1 MTDWLHIAFKTTV
14 RSIQNIQK
22 QVRKMNAM
30 AEVSPV
36 KNQEK
41 KYLRIGEML
50 LAAQKISRN
59 DLDRALEVQRS
70 MGGRLGRLLV
80 NLGIVSEIDVAVALS
95 QQAGLP
101 LVRTDHFPENKPE
114 TSRLNTSFL
123 LANDLLPL
131 GDSDNPEL
139 VPAFA
144 CPDPKS
150 PSLKNALMLVFG
162 KEPDIY
168 FGLESEISTQLNAW
182 YLQDAAEDDLEVDGQ
197 PAAEEFIEHLR
208 DMASEAPIIQR
219 VNQILSQAV
228 VAQASDIHIET
239 YEDQSVVRIRVDG
252 ELFPIDEIDN
262 KDAPAVVSRI
272 KILSQLDIAE
282 RRMPQD
288 GRTKLRVHGKEM
300 DARVSTI
307 PTMFGESVVMRLLE
321 KNFDLLSLESLHF
334 TPPTLQSLRQLLSVP
349 HGILLVTGP
358 TGSGKSTTLY
368 ASLQELE
375 GENLKILT
383 VEDPVEYRL
392 QWLNQVQVQPQIG
405 LTFAKVLRSFLRQD
419 PDVIMIGEMRD
430 GETAEIAVQ
439 AALTGHMVLS
449 TLHTNSALGA
459 IVRLINMGVEP
470 YLITASVIGVLAQ
483 RLVRKLC
490 DDCKTLLLPDQAQ
503 AAAASL
509 GASVGEGQTLYRSV
523 GCPNCRGTGY
533 RGRLA
538 IHELLLLTEDMK
550 RKVLEQ
556 GSSINGSEGTYAGGN
571 LLQDGAT
578 KVGLGLTTA
587 EEVLRVARQN
597 D

>member
-1 MTDWLHIAFKTTV
+1 
-14 RSIQNIQK
+14 
-22 QVRKMNAM
+22 MNSS
-30 AEVSPV
+30 AEVIE
-36 KNQEK
+36 EK
-41 KYLRIGEML
+41 SIDAATPRLGEML
-50 LAAQKISRN
+50 LADQKLSRN
-59 DLDRALEVQRS
+59 DLERALEVQRT
-70 MGGRLGRLLV
+70 MGGRLGRLLIS
-80 NLGIVSEIDVAVALS
+80 LGLVSEGDVYAALS
-95 QQAGLP
+95 CQSGVP
-101 LVRTDHFPENKPE
+101 LVRRDAFPKDKPE
-114 TSRLNTSFL
+114 TTLLNASFL
-123 LANDLLPL
+123 LANNLLPMGGANDETSAPIFL
-131 GDSDNPEL
+131 S
-139 VPAFA
+139 V
-144 CPDPKS
+144 DPGS
-150 PSLKNALMLVFG
+150 AQLHNALRLVFG
-162 KEPDIY
+162 NVPQIY
-168 FGLESEISTQLNAW
+168 FGLETEISGQLNEW
-182 YLQDAAEDDLEVDGQ
+182 YVQDASQDEDSGGDQFE
-197 PAAEEFIEHLR
+197 ASEFIEHLR

-219 VNQILSQAV
+219 VSQIMSQAV
-228 VAQASDIHIET
+228 AAQASDIHIET
-239 YEDQSVVRIRVDG
+239 YEEKSVVRIRVDG

-262 KDAPAVVSRI
+262 KDAPAIVSRI

-334 TPPTLQSLRQLLSVP
+334 TAPTLKTMRQLLSVP
-349 HGILLVTGP
+349 HGIFLVTGP

-368 ASLQELE
+368 ASMQELE

-439 AALTGHMVLS
+439 AALTGHLVMS

-470 YLITASVIGVLAQ
+470 YLITASVVGVLAQ

-490 DDCKTLLLPDQAQ
+490 EECKEPLLPDQAL
-503 AAAASL
+503 AAATSL
-509 GASVGEGQTLYRSV
+509 GAVLQGDAVMYRSV
-523 GCPNCRGTGY
+523 GCTACRGTGY
-533 RGRLA
+533 RGRVA
-538 IHELLLLTEDMK
+538 IHELLVMTENVK
-550 RKVLEQ
+550 KVVLEK
-556 GSSINGSEGTYAGGN
+556 GSSVSSEDGAYAGGN

-578 KVGLGLTTA
+578 KVFRGLTTA

>member
-1 MTDWLHIAFKTTV
+1 MNSNDTIAL
-14 RSIQNIQK
+14 
-22 QVRKMNAM
+22 
-30 AEVSPV
+30 VSPQ
-36 KNQEK
+36 K
-41 KYLRIGEML
+41 LGEIL
-50 LAAQKISRN
+50 LAEQKLTRN
-59 DLDRALEVQRS
+59 DLERALEVQRS

-80 NLGIVSEIDVAVALS
+80 SLGLVSELDVYAALS
-95 QQAGLP
+95 RQVGLP
-101 LVRTDHFPENKPE
+101 LVRLESFPEERPD

-123 LANDLLPL
+123 LANNLLPL
-131 GDSDNPEL
+131 GSTEDADS
-139 VPAFA
+139 VPDFVSA
-144 CPDPKS
+144 DPLSKS
-150 PSLKNALMLVFG
+150 LQDALRLVFG
-162 KEPDIY
+162 QVPRLG
-168 FGLESEISTQLNAW
+168 FGLESEISGRLSEW
-182 YLQDAAEDDLEVDGQ
+182 FLQDESQGEGADGESFE
-197 PAAEEFIEHLR
+197 ASEFIEHLR

-219 VNQILSQAV
+219 VSQILSQAV
-228 VAQASDIHIET
+228 AAQASDIHIET
-239 YEDQSVVRIRVDG
+239 YEEKSVVRVRVDG
-252 ELFPIDEIDN
+252 EIFPVDEIDN

-288 GRTKLRVHGKEM
+288 GRTKIRVHGKEM
-300 DARVSTI
+300 DVRVSTV
-307 PTMFGESVVMRLLE
+307 PTAFGESVVMRLLE
-321 KNFDLLSLESLHF
+321 KNLDLLSLESLHF
-334 TPPTLQSLRQLLSVP
+334 TPPTLKTMRQMLGVP
-349 HGILLVTGP
+349 HGIFLVTGP

-368 ASLQELE
+368 ASMQELE

-392 QWLNQVQVQPQIG
+392 HWLNQVQVQPQIG

-439 AALTGHMVLS
+439 AALTGHLVLS

-470 YLITASVIGVLAQ
+470 YLITASVVGVLAQ

-490 DDCKTLLLPDQAQ
+490 QECKAPLPPEQAQ

-509 GASVGEGQTLYRSV
+509 GVPMPQGPAMYRSV
-523 GCPNCRGTGY
+523 GCPACRGTGY
-533 RGRLA
+533 RGRVA
-538 IHELLLLTEDMK
+538 IHELLVLTEDVK
-550 RKVLEQ
+550 KVVLER
-556 GSSINGSEGTYAGGN
+556 GSSLGSDDGAYAGGN

-578 KVGLGLTTA
+578 KVFKGLTTA

>member
-1 MTDWLHIAFKTTV
+1 MKL
-14 RSIQNIQK
+14 S
-22 QVRKMNAM
+22 
-30 AEVSPV
+30 AEVGEVQSVDIATPR
-36 KNQEK
+36 
-41 KYLRIGEML
+41 LGEML
-50 LAAQKISRN
+50 LAEQKLSRN
-59 DLDRALEVQRS
+59 DLERALEVQRS
-70 MGGRLGRLLV
+70 MGGRLGRLLIS
-80 NLGIVSEIDVAVALS
+80 LGLVSEVDVYAALAR
-95 QQAGLP
+95 QAGLP
-101 LVRTDHFPENKPE
+101 LVRQDAFPKEKPV
-114 TSRLNTSFL
+114 TSQMNTSFL
-123 LANDLLPL
+123 LANNLLPMR
-131 GDSDNPEL
+131 GAEDTESVPEF
-139 VPAFA
+139 VSV
-144 CPDPKS
+144 DPQS
-150 PSLKNALMLVFG
+150 TALRDALRLVFG
-162 KEPDIY
+162 EVPRIS
-168 FGLESEISTQLNAW
+168 FGLESEIAAQLNAW
-182 YLQDAAEDDLEVDGQ
+182 YVQDPEAEDDTVADQFE
-197 PAAEEFIEHLR
+197 ASEFIEHLR

-219 VNQILSQAV
+219 VSQILSQAV
-228 VAQASDIHIET
+228 AAQASDIHIET
-239 YEDQSVVRIRVDG
+239 YEEKSVVRIRVDG
-252 ELFPIDEIDN
+252 ELYPIDEIDN

-300 DARVSTI
+300 DSRVSTI

-334 TPPTLQSLRQLLSVP
+334 TPPTLKAMRQLLSVP
-349 HGILLVTGP
+349 HGIFLVTGP

-368 ASLQELE
+368 ASMQELE

-439 AALTGHMVLS
+439 AALTGHLVMS

-490 DDCKTLLLPDQAQ
+490 EECKQALPADRAQ
-503 AAAASL
+503 TAASSL
-509 GASVGEGQTLYRSV
+509 GATLPPGQVIYRHV
-523 GCPNCRGTGY
+523 GCSVCRGTGY

-538 IHELLLLTEDMK
+538 VHELLLMTEGVK
-550 RKVLEQ
+550 KGVLER
-556 GSSINGSEGTYAGGN
+556 GSSLGGSDGSYAGGN

-578 KVGLGLTTA
+578 KVFQGLTTA

>member
-1 MTDWLHIAFKTTV
+1 MKL
-14 RSIQNIQK
+14 S
-22 QVRKMNAM
+22 
-30 AEVSPV
+30 AEVGEVQSVDIATPR
-36 KNQEK
+36 
-41 KYLRIGEML
+41 LGEML
-50 LAAQKISRN
+50 LSEQKLSRN
-59 DLDRALEVQRS
+59 DLERALEVQRS
-70 MGGRLGRLLV
+70 MGGRLGRLLIS
-80 NLGIVSEIDVAVALS
+80 LGLVSEVDVYAALAR
-95 QQAGLP
+95 QAGLP
-101 LVRTDHFPENKPE
+101 LVRQDAFPKEKPV
-114 TSRLNTSFL
+114 TSQMNTSFL
-123 LANDLLPL
+123 LVNNLLPMR
-131 GDSDNPEL
+131 GAEDTESVPEF
-139 VPAFA
+139 VSV
-144 CPDPKS
+144 DPQS
-150 PSLKNALMLVFG
+150 TALRDALRLVFG
-162 KEPDIY
+162 EVPRIS
-168 FGLESEISTQLNAW
+168 FGLESEIAAQLNAW
-182 YLQDAAEDDLEVDGQ
+182 YVQDPEAEDDTVADQFE
-197 PAAEEFIEHLR
+197 ASEFIEHLR

-219 VNQILSQAV
+219 VSQILSQAV
-228 VAQASDIHIET
+228 AAQASDIHIET
-239 YEDQSVVRIRVDG
+239 YEEKSVVRIRVDG
-252 ELFPIDEIDN
+252 ELYPIDEIDN

-300 DARVSTI
+300 DSRVSTI

-334 TPPTLQSLRQLLSVP
+334 TPPTLKAMRQLLSVP
-349 HGILLVTGP
+349 HGIFLVTGP

-368 ASLQELE
+368 ASMQELE

-439 AALTGHMVLS
+439 AALTGHLVMS

-490 DDCKTLLLPDQAQ
+490 EECKQALPADRAQ
-503 AAAASL
+503 AAASSL
-509 GASVGEGQTLYRSV
+509 GATLPPGQVIYRHV
-523 GCPNCRGTGY
+523 GCSVCRSTGY

-538 IHELLLLTEDMK
+538 VHELLLMTEGVK
-550 RKVLEQ
+550 KGILER
-556 GSSINGSEGTYAGGN
+556 GSSLGGSDGSYAGGN

-578 KVGLGLTTA
+578 KVFQGLTTA

>member
-1 MTDWLHIAFKTTV
+1 MKL
-14 RSIQNIQK
+14 S
-22 QVRKMNAM
+22 
-30 AEVSPV
+30 AEVGEVQSVDIATPR
-36 KNQEK
+36 
-41 KYLRIGEML
+41 LGEML
-50 LAAQKISRN
+50 LAEQKLSRN
-59 DLDRALEVQRS
+59 DLERALEVQRS
-70 MGGRLGRLLV
+70 MGGRLGRLLIS
-80 NLGIVSEIDVAVALS
+80 LGLVSEVDVYAALAR
-95 QQAGLP
+95 QAGLP
-101 LVRTDHFPENKPE
+101 LVRQDAFPKEKPV
-114 TSRLNTSFL
+114 TSQMNTSFL
-123 LANDLLPL
+123 LANNLLPMR
-131 GDSDNPEL
+131 GAEDTESVPEF
-139 VPAFA
+139 VSV
-144 CPDPKS
+144 DPQS
-150 PSLKNALMLVFG
+150 TALRDALRLVFG
-162 KEPDIY
+162 EVPRIS
-168 FGLESEISTQLNAW
+168 FGLESEIAAQLNAW
-182 YLQDAAEDDLEVDGQ
+182 YVQDPEAQDDTVADQFE
-197 PAAEEFIEHLR
+197 ASEFIEHLR

-219 VNQILSQAV
+219 VSQILSQAV
-228 VAQASDIHIET
+228 AAQASDIHIET
-239 YEDQSVVRIRVDG
+239 YEEKSVVRIRVDG
-252 ELFPIDEIDN
+252 ELYPIDEIDN

-300 DARVSTI
+300 DSRVSTI

-334 TPPTLQSLRQLLSVP
+334 TPPTLKAMRQLLSVP
-349 HGILLVTGP
+349 HGIFLVTGP

-368 ASLQELE
+368 ASMQELE

-439 AALTGHMVLS
+439 AALTGHLVMS

-490 DDCKTLLLPDQAQ
+490 EECKQALPADRAQ
-503 AAAASL
+503 AAASSL
-509 GASVGEGQTLYRSV
+509 GATLPPGQVIYRHV
-523 GCPNCRGTGY
+523 GCSVCRGTGY
-533 RGRLA
+533 RGRVA
-538 IHELLLLTEDMK
+538 VHELLLMTDGVK
-550 RKVLEQ
+550 KGILER
-556 GSSINGSEGTYAGGN
+556 GSSLGGSDGSYAGGN

-578 KVGLGLTTA
+578 KVFQGLTTA

>member
-1 MTDWLHIAFKTTV
+1 MKLSAEIGEVESVDIAAP
-14 RSIQNIQK
+14 R
-22 QVRKMNAM
+22 
-30 AEVSPV
+30 
-36 KNQEK
+36 
-41 KYLRIGEML
+41 LGEML
-50 LAAQKISRN
+50 LADQKLSRN
-59 DLDRALEVQRS
+59 DLERALEVQRS
-70 MGGRLGRLLV
+70 MGGRLGRLLIS
-80 NLGIVSEIDVAVALS
+80 LGLVSEVDVYSALS
-95 QQAGLP
+95 RQAGLP
-101 LVRTDHFPENKPE
+101 LVRQDAFPKEKPE

-123 LANDLLPL
+123 LANNLLPL
-131 GDSDNPEL
+131 GNAEDAESTPD
-139 VPAFA
+139 FA
-144 CPDPKS
+144 SVDPKS
-150 PSLKNALMLVFG
+150 AALRDALRLVFG
-162 KEPDIY
+162 DVPRVF
-168 FGLESEISTQLNAW
+168 FGLESEISGQLNAW
-182 YLQDAAEDDLEVDGQ
+182 YVQESEPEGEAVADQFEAS
-197 PAAEEFIEHLR
+197 EFIEHLR

-219 VNQILSQAV
+219 VSHILSQAV
-228 VAQASDIHIET
+228 AAQASDIHIET
-239 YEDQSVVRIRVDG
+239 YEEKSVVRIRVDG
-252 ELFPIDEIDN
+252 ELYPIDEIDN

-300 DARVSTI
+300 DSRVSTI

-334 TPPTLQSLRQLLSVP
+334 TPPTLKTMRQLLSVP
-349 HGILLVTGP
+349 HGIFLVTGP

-368 ASLQELE
+368 ASMQELE

-439 AALTGHMVLS
+439 AALTGHLVMS

-490 DDCKTLLLPDQAQ
+490 EECKAPLLPDQAQ

-509 GASVGEGQTLYRSV
+509 GMAMEEGQVIYRSV
-523 GCPNCRGTGY
+523 GCPACRGTGY

-538 IHELLLLTEDMK
+538 VHELLVMSEDVK
-550 RKVLEQ
+550 KVVLER
-556 GSSINGSEGTYAGGN
+556 GSSLGGGDGAYAGGN

-578 KVGLGLTTA
+578 KVFKGLTTA

>member
-1 MTDWLHIAFKTTV
+1 
-14 RSIQNIQK
+14 
-22 QVRKMNAM
+22 
-30 AEVSPV
+30 
-36 KNQEK
+36 
-41 KYLRIGEML
+41 ML
-50 LAAQKISRN
+50 LADQKLSRN
-59 DLDRALEVQRS
+59 DLERALEVQRS
-70 MGGRLGRLLV
+70 MGGRLGRLLIS
-80 NLGIVSEIDVAVALS
+80 LGLVAEADVYSTLAR
-95 QQAGLP
+95 QAGLP
-101 LVRTDHFPENKPE
+101 LVRESDFPKEKPD

-123 LANDLLPL
+123 LANNLLPL
-131 GDSDNPEL
+131 ASTEESGPVAHFVSTD
-139 VPAFA
+139 PASA
-144 CPDPKS
+144 PLRD
-150 PSLKNALMLVFG
+150 ALRLVFG
-162 KEPDIY
+162 EVPPLF
-168 FGLESEISTQLNAW
+168 FGLESEISRQLQQW
-182 YLQDAAEDDLEVDGQ
+182 YVQDDEVAEEVGGEQ
-197 PAAEEFIEHLR
+197 FEASEFIEHLR

-219 VNQILSQAV
+219 VSQILSQAV
-228 VAQASDIHIET
+228 TAQASDIHIET
-239 YEDQSVVRIRVDG
+239 YEEKSVVRIRVDG
-252 ELFPIDEIDN
+252 ELYPIDEIDN

-300 DARVSTI
+300 DSRVSTI

-334 TPPTLQSLRQLLSVP
+334 TPPTLKTMRELLSVP
-349 HGILLVTGP
+349 HGIFLVTGP

-368 ASLQELE
+368 ASMQELE

-439 AALTGHMVLS
+439 AALTGHLVMS

-490 DDCKTLLLPDQAQ
+490 ESCKTPLLPDQARS
-503 AAAASL
+503 AAASL
-509 GASVGEGQTLYRSV
+509 GVSLPEGQAIYRAV
-523 GCPNCRGTGY
+523 GCPACRGTGY

-538 IHELLLLTEDMK
+538 VHELLMMTEQVKKM
-550 RKVLEQ
+550 VLDR
-556 GSSINGSEGTYAGGN
+556 GASLGAGDGAYAGGN

-578 KVGLGLTTA
+578 KVFMGLTTA

>member
-1 MTDWLHIAFKTTV
+1 MKL
-14 RSIQNIQK
+14 S
-22 QVRKMNAM
+22 
-30 AEVSPV
+30 AEVGEVQSVDIATPR
-36 KNQEK
+36 
-41 KYLRIGEML
+41 LGEML
-50 LAAQKISRN
+50 LAEQKLSRN
-59 DLDRALEVQRS
+59 DLERALEVQRS
-70 MGGRLGRLLV
+70 MGGRLGRLLIS
-80 NLGIVSEIDVAVALS
+80 LGLVSEVDVYAALAR
-95 QQAGLP
+95 QAGLP
-101 LVRTDHFPENKPE
+101 LVRQDAFPKEKPV
-114 TSRLNTSFL
+114 TSQMNTSFL
-123 LANDLLPL
+123 LANNLLPMR
-131 GDSDNPEL
+131 GAEDTESVPEF
-139 VPAFA
+139 VSV
-144 CPDPKS
+144 DPQS
-150 PSLKNALMLVFG
+150 TALRDALRLVFG
-162 KEPDIY
+162 EVPRIS
-168 FGLESEISTQLNAW
+168 FGLESEIAAQLNAW
-182 YLQDAAEDDLEVDGQ
+182 YVQDPEAQDDTVADQFE
-197 PAAEEFIEHLR
+197 ASEFIEHLR

-219 VNQILSQAV
+219 VSQILSQAV
-228 VAQASDIHIET
+228 AAQASDIHIET
-239 YEDQSVVRIRVDG
+239 YEEKSVVRIRVDG
-252 ELFPIDEIDN
+252 ELYPIDEIDN

-300 DARVSTI
+300 DSRVSTI

-334 TPPTLQSLRQLLSVP
+334 TPPTLKAMRQLLSVP
-349 HGILLVTGP
+349 HGIFLVTGP

-368 ASLQELE
+368 ASMQELE

-439 AALTGHMVLS
+439 AALTGHLVMS

-490 DDCKTLLLPDQAQ
+490 EECKQALPADQAQ
-503 AAAASL
+503 AAASSL
-509 GASVGEGQTLYRSV
+509 GATLPPGQVIYRHV
-523 GCPNCRGTGY
+523 GCSVCRGTGY

-538 IHELLLLTEDMK
+538 VHELLLMTEGVK
-550 RKVLEQ
+550 KGILER
-556 GSSINGSEGTYAGGN
+556 GSSLGGSDGSYAGGN

-578 KVGLGLTTA
+578 KVFQGLTTA

>member
-1 MTDWLHIAFKTTV
+1 MKL
-14 RSIQNIQK
+14 S
-22 QVRKMNAM
+22 
-30 AEVSPV
+30 AEVGEVQSVDIATPR
-36 KNQEK
+36 
-41 KYLRIGEML
+41 LGEML
-50 LAAQKISRN
+50 LAEQKLSRN
-59 DLDRALEVQRS
+59 DLERALEVQRS
-70 MGGRLGRLLV
+70 MGGRLGRLLIS
-80 NLGIVSEIDVAVALS
+80 LGLVSEVDVYSALAR
-95 QQAGLP
+95 QAGLP
-101 LVRTDHFPENKPE
+101 LVRQDAFPKEKPV
-114 TSRLNTSFL
+114 TSQMNTSFL
-123 LANDLLPL
+123 LANNLLPMR
-131 GDSDNPEL
+131 GAEDTESVPEF
-139 VPAFA
+139 VSV
-144 CPDPKS
+144 DPQS
-150 PSLKNALMLVFG
+150 TALRDALRLVFG
-162 KEPDIY
+162 EVPRIS
-168 FGLESEISTQLNAW
+168 FGLESEIAAQLNAW
-182 YLQDAAEDDLEVDGQ
+182 YVQDPEAQDDTVADQFE
-197 PAAEEFIEHLR
+197 ASEFIEHLR

-219 VNQILSQAV
+219 VSQILSQAV
-228 VAQASDIHIET
+228 AAQASDIHIET
-239 YEDQSVVRIRVDG
+239 YEEKSVVRIRVDG
-252 ELFPIDEIDN
+252 ELYPIDEIDN

-300 DARVSTI
+300 DSRVSTI

-334 TPPTLQSLRQLLSVP
+334 TPPTLKAMRQLLSVP
-349 HGILLVTGP
+349 HGIFLVTGP

-368 ASLQELE
+368 ASMQELE

-439 AALTGHMVLS
+439 AALTGHLVMS

-490 DDCKTLLLPDQAQ
+490 EECKQALPADRAQ
-503 AAAASL
+503 AAASSL
-509 GASVGEGQTLYRSV
+509 GATLPPGQVIYRHV
-523 GCPNCRGTGY
+523 GCSVCRGTGY

-538 IHELLLLTEDMK
+538 VHELLLMTEGVK
-550 RKVLEQ
+550 KGILER
-556 GSSINGSEGTYAGGN
+556 GSSLGGSDGSYAGGN

-578 KVGLGLTTA
+578 KVFQGLTTA

>member
-1 MTDWLHIAFKTTV
+1 MKLSAEIGEVESVDIAAP
-14 RSIQNIQK
+14 R
-22 QVRKMNAM
+22 
-30 AEVSPV
+30 
-36 KNQEK
+36 
-41 KYLRIGEML
+41 LGEML
-50 LAAQKISRN
+50 LADQKLSRN
-59 DLDRALEVQRS
+59 DLERALEVQRS
-70 MGGRLGRLLV
+70 MGGRLGRLLIS
-80 NLGIVSEIDVAVALS
+80 LGLVSEVDVYSALS
-95 QQAGLP
+95 RQAGLP
-101 LVRTDHFPENKPE
+101 LVRQDAFPKEKPE

-123 LANDLLPL
+123 LANNLLPL
-131 GDSDNPEL
+131 GNAEDAEFTPD
-139 VPAFA
+139 FA
-144 CPDPKS
+144 SVDPKS
-150 PSLKNALMLVFG
+150 AALRDALRLVFG
-162 KEPDIY
+162 DVPRVF
-168 FGLESEISTQLNAW
+168 FGLESEISSQLNAW
-182 YLQDAAEDDLEVDGQ
+182 YVQESEPEGEAVADQFEAS
-197 PAAEEFIEHLR
+197 EFIEHLR

-219 VNQILSQAV
+219 VSHILSQAV
-228 VAQASDIHIET
+228 AAQASDIHIET
-239 YEDQSVVRIRVDG
+239 YEEKSVVRIRVDG
-252 ELFPIDEIDN
+252 ELYPIDEIDN

-300 DARVSTI
+300 DSRVSTI

-334 TPPTLQSLRQLLSVP
+334 TPPTLKTMRQLLSVP
-349 HGILLVTGP
+349 HGIFLVTGP

-368 ASLQELE
+368 ASMQELE

-439 AALTGHMVLS
+439 AALTGHLVMS

-490 DDCKTLLLPDQAQ
+490 EECKAPLLPDQAQ

-509 GASVGEGQTLYRSV
+509 GMAMEEGQVIYRSV
-523 GCPNCRGTGY
+523 GCPACRGTGY

-538 IHELLLLTEDMK
+538 VHELLVMSEDVK
-550 RKVLEQ
+550 KVVLER
-556 GSSINGSEGTYAGGN
+556 GSSLGGGDGAYAGGN

-578 KVGLGLTTA
+578 KVFKGLTTA

>member
-1 MTDWLHIAFKTTV
+1 MKL
-14 RSIQNIQK
+14 S
-22 QVRKMNAM
+22 
-30 AEVSPV
+30 AEVGEVQSVDIATPR
-36 KNQEK
+36 
-41 KYLRIGEML
+41 LGEML
-50 LAAQKISRN
+50 LAEQKLSRN
-59 DLDRALEVQRS
+59 DLERALEVQRS
-70 MGGRLGRLLV
+70 MGGRLGRLLIS
-80 NLGIVSEIDVAVALS
+80 LGLVSEVDVYAALAR
-95 QQAGLP
+95 QAGLP
-101 LVRTDHFPENKPE
+101 LVRQDAFPKEKPV
-114 TSRLNTSFL
+114 TSQMNTSFL
-123 LANDLLPL
+123 LANNLLPMR
-131 GDSDNPEL
+131 GAEDAESVPEF
-139 VPAFA
+139 VSV
-144 CPDPKS
+144 DPQS
-150 PSLKNALMLVFG
+150 TALRDALRLVFG
-162 KEPDIY
+162 EVPRIS
-168 FGLESEISTQLNAW
+168 FGLESEIAAQLNAW
-182 YLQDAAEDDLEVDGQ
+182 YVQDPEAQDDTVADQFE
-197 PAAEEFIEHLR
+197 ASEFIEHLR

-219 VNQILSQAV
+219 VSQILSQAV
-228 VAQASDIHIET
+228 AAQASDIHIET
-239 YEDQSVVRIRVDG
+239 YEEKSVVRIRVDG
-252 ELFPIDEIDN
+252 ELYPIDEIDN

-300 DARVSTI
+300 DSRVSTI

-334 TPPTLQSLRQLLSVP
+334 AAPTLKAMRQLLSVP
-349 HGILLVTGP
+349 HGIFLVTGP

-368 ASLQELE
+368 ASMQELE

-439 AALTGHMVLS
+439 AALTGHLVMS

-490 DDCKTLLLPDQAQ
+490 EECKQALPADRAQ
-503 AAAASL
+503 AAASSL
-509 GASVGEGQTLYRSV
+509 GATLPPGQVIYRHV
-523 GCPNCRGTGY
+523 GCSVCRGTGY

-538 IHELLLLTEDMK
+538 VHELLLMTEGVK
-550 RKVLEQ
+550 KGILER
-556 GSSINGSEGTYAGGN
+556 GSSLGGSDGSYAGGN

-578 KVGLGLTTA
+578 KVFQGLTTA

>member
-1 MTDWLHIAFKTTV
+1 MKL
-14 RSIQNIQK
+14 S
-22 QVRKMNAM
+22 
-30 AEVSPV
+30 AEVGEVQSVDIATPR
-36 KNQEK
+36 
-41 KYLRIGEML
+41 LGEML
-50 LAAQKISRN
+50 LAEQKLSRN
-59 DLDRALEVQRS
+59 DLERALEVQRS
-70 MGGRLGRLLV
+70 MGGRLGRLLIS
-80 NLGIVSEIDVAVALS
+80 LGLVSEVDVYAALAR
-95 QQAGLP
+95 QAGLP
-101 LVRTDHFPENKPE
+101 LVRQDAFPKEKPV
-114 TSRLNTSFL
+114 TSQMNTSFL
-123 LANDLLPL
+123 LSNNLLPMR
-131 GDSDNPEL
+131 GAEDTESVPEF
-139 VPAFA
+139 VSV
-144 CPDPKS
+144 DPQS
-150 PSLKNALMLVFG
+150 TALRDALRLVFG
-162 KEPDIY
+162 EVPRIS
-168 FGLESEISTQLNAW
+168 FGLESEIAAQLNAW
-182 YLQDAAEDDLEVDGQ
+182 YVQDPEAQDDTVADQFE
-197 PAAEEFIEHLR
+197 ASEFIEHLR

-219 VNQILSQAV
+219 VSQILSQAV
-228 VAQASDIHIET
+228 AAQASDIHIET
-239 YEDQSVVRIRVDG
+239 YEEKSVVRIRVDG
-252 ELFPIDEIDN
+252 ELYPIDEIDN

-300 DARVSTI
+300 DSRVSTI

-334 TPPTLQSLRQLLSVP
+334 AAPTLKAMRQLLSVP
-349 HGILLVTGP
+349 HGIFLVTGP

-368 ASLQELE
+368 ASMQELE

-439 AALTGHMVLS
+439 AALTGHLVMS

-490 DDCKTLLLPDQAQ
+490 EECKQALPADRAQ
-503 AAAASL
+503 AAASSL
-509 GASVGEGQTLYRSV
+509 GATLPPGQVIYRHV
-523 GCPNCRGTGY
+523 GCSVCRGTGY

-538 IHELLLLTEDMK
+538 VHELLLMTEGVK
-550 RKVLEQ
+550 KGILER
-556 GSSINGSEGTYAGGN
+556 GSSLGGSDGSYAGGN

-578 KVGLGLTTA
+578 KVFQGLTTA

>member
-1 MTDWLHIAFKTTV
+1 MKL
-14 RSIQNIQK
+14 S
-22 QVRKMNAM
+22 
-30 AEVSPV
+30 AEVGEVESVDLAAPR
-36 KNQEK
+36 
-41 KYLRIGEML
+41 LGEML
-50 LAAQKISRN
+50 LADQKLSRN
-59 DLDRALEVQRS
+59 DLERALEVQRS
-70 MGGRLGRLLV
+70 MGGRLGRLLIS
-80 NLGIVSEIDVAVALS
+80 LGLVSEIDVYSALS
-95 QQAGLP
+95 RQAGLP
-101 LVRTDHFPENKPE
+101 LVRQDAFPKEKPD

-123 LANDLLPL
+123 LANNLLPL
-131 GDSDNPEL
+131 GNAEDAEFTPD
-139 VPAFA
+139 FA
-144 CPDPKS
+144 SVDPKS
-150 PSLKNALMLVFG
+150 AALRDALRLVFG
-162 KEPDIY
+162 DAPRVF
-168 FGLESEISTQLNAW
+168 FGLESEISNQLNAW
-182 YLQDAAEDDLEVDGQ
+182 YVQESEPDGEVVADQ
-197 PAAEEFIEHLR
+197 FEASEFIEHLR

-219 VNQILSQAV
+219 VSQILSQAV
-228 VAQASDIHIET
+228 AAQASDIHIET
-239 YEDQSVVRIRVDG
+239 YEEKSVVRIRVDG
-252 ELFPIDEIDN
+252 ELYPIDEIDN

-300 DARVSTI
+300 DSRVSTI

-334 TPPTLQSLRQLLSVP
+334 TPPTLKTMRQLLSVP
-349 HGILLVTGP
+349 HGIFLVTGP

-368 ASLQELE
+368 ASMQELE

-439 AALTGHMVLS
+439 AALTGHLVMS

-490 DDCKTLLLPDQAQ
+490 EECKAPLLPDQAQ

-509 GASVGEGQTLYRSV
+509 GVAMEEGQAIYRSV
-523 GCPNCRGTGY
+523 GCPACRGTGY

-538 IHELLLLTEDMK
+538 VHELLVMTEDVK
-550 RKVLEQ
+550 KVVLER
-556 GSSINGSEGTYAGGN
+556 GSSLGGGDGAYAGGN

-578 KVGLGLTTA
+578 KVFKGLTTA

>member
-1 MTDWLHIAFKTTV
+1 MKLSAEIGEVESVDIAAP
-14 RSIQNIQK
+14 R
-22 QVRKMNAM
+22 
-30 AEVSPV
+30 
-36 KNQEK
+36 
-41 KYLRIGEML
+41 LGEML
-50 LAAQKISRN
+50 LADQKLSRN
-59 DLDRALEVQRS
+59 DLERALEVQRS
-70 MGGRLGRLLV
+70 MGGRLGRLLIS
-80 NLGIVSEIDVAVALS
+80 LGLVSEVDVYSALS
-95 QQAGLP
+95 RQAGLP
-101 LVRTDHFPENKPE
+101 LVRQDAFPKEKPE

-123 LANDLLPL
+123 LANNLLPL
-131 GDSDNPEL
+131 GNAEDAESTPD
-139 VPAFA
+139 FA
-144 CPDPKS
+144 SVDPKS
-150 PSLKNALMLVFG
+150 AALRDALRLVFG
-162 KEPDIY
+162 DVPRVV
-168 FGLESEISTQLNAW
+168 FGLESEISSQLNAW
-182 YLQDAAEDDLEVDGQ
+182 YVQESEPEGEAVADQFEAS
-197 PAAEEFIEHLR
+197 EFIEHLR

-219 VNQILSQAV
+219 VSHILSQAV
-228 VAQASDIHIET
+228 AAQASDIHIET
-239 YEDQSVVRIRVDG
+239 YEEKSVVRIRVDG
-252 ELFPIDEIDN
+252 ELYPIDEIDN

-300 DARVSTI
+300 DSRVSTI

-334 TPPTLQSLRQLLSVP
+334 TPPTLKTMRQLLSVP
-349 HGILLVTGP
+349 HGIFLVTGP

-368 ASLQELE
+368 ASMQELE

-439 AALTGHMVLS
+439 AALTGHLVMS

-490 DDCKTLLLPDQAQ
+490 EECKAPLLPDQAQ

-509 GASVGEGQTLYRSV
+509 GMAMEEGQVIYRSV
-523 GCPNCRGTGY
+523 GCSACRGTGY

-538 IHELLLLTEDMK
+538 VHELLVMSEDVK
-550 RKVLEQ
+550 KVVLER
-556 GSSINGSEGTYAGGN
+556 GSSLGGGDGAYAGGN

-578 KVGLGLTTA
+578 KVFKGLTTA

>member
-1 MTDWLHIAFKTTV
+1 MKSSAETV
-14 RSIQNIQK
+14 EMES
-22 QVRKMNAM
+22 VVVAAPM
-30 AEVSPV
+30 
-36 KNQEK
+36 
-41 KYLRIGEML
+41 LGELL
-50 LAAQKISRN
+50 LAEQKLSRN
-59 DLDRALEVQRS
+59 DLARALEVQRS
-70 MGGRLGRLLV
+70 MGGRLGRL
-80 NLGIVSEIDVAVALS
+80 IVSLGLVSEGDVYAALS
-95 QQAGLP
+95 RQAGVP
-101 LVRTDHFPENKPE
+101 LVRQDAFPKNKPE
-114 TSRLNTSFL
+114 TARLNTSFL
-123 LANDLLPL
+123 LANNLLPL
-131 GDSDNPEL
+131 GDANDEKALPD
-139 VPAFA
+139 FA
-144 CPDPKS
+144 SADPRS
-150 PSLKNALMLVFG
+150 GQLQDALRLVFG
-162 KEPDIY
+162 GVPRIY
-168 FGLESEISTQLNAW
+168 FGLESEISSQLNEW
-182 YLQDAAEDDLEVDGQ
+182 YVQDASQDDEGVGDQLE
-197 PAAEEFIEHLR
+197 ASEFIEHLR

-219 VNQILSQAV
+219 VSQIMSQAV
-228 VAQASDIHIET
+228 DAQASDIHIET
-239 YEDQSVVRIRVDG
+239 YEEKSVVRIRVDG

-262 KDAPAVVSRI
+262 KDAPAIVSRI

-300 DARVSTI
+300 DVRVSTV
-307 PTMFGESVVMRLLE
+307 PTAFGESVVMRLLE
-321 KNFDLLSLESLHF
+321 KNIDLLTLESLHF
-334 TPPTLQSLRQLLSVP
+334 TPPTLKTMRQLLSVP
-349 HGILLVTGP
+349 HGIFLVTGP

-368 ASLQELE
+368 ASMQELE

-439 AALTGHMVLS
+439 AALTGHLVMS

-470 YLITASVIGVLAQ
+470 YLITASVVGVLAQ

-490 DDCKTLLLPDQAQ
+490 EECKVPLLPQQAQ

-509 GASVGEGQTLYRSV
+509 GAPMREGQALYRSV
-523 GCPNCRGTGY
+523 GCSACRNTGY
-533 RGRLA
+533 RGRVA
-538 IHELLLLTEDMK
+538 IHELLVLTEEVK
-550 RKVLEQ
+550 KVVLER
-556 GSSINGSEGTYAGGN
+556 GSSLSSEDGAYAGGN

-578 KVGLGLTTA
+578 KVFQGLTTA

>member
-1 MTDWLHIAFKTTV
+1 MKL
-14 RSIQNIQK
+14 S
-22 QVRKMNAM
+22 
-30 AEVSPV
+30 AEVGEVQSVDIATPR
-36 KNQEK
+36 
-41 KYLRIGEML
+41 LGEML
-50 LAAQKISRN
+50 LAEQKLSRN
-59 DLDRALEVQRS
+59 DLERALEVQRS
-70 MGGRLGRLLV
+70 MGGRLGRLLIS
-80 NLGIVSEIDVAVALS
+80 LGLVSEVDVYAALAR
-95 QQAGLP
+95 QAGLP
-101 LVRTDHFPENKPE
+101 LVRQDSFPKEKPV
-114 TSRLNTSFL
+114 TSQMNTSFL
-123 LANDLLPL
+123 LANNLLPMR
-131 GDSDNPEL
+131 GAEDTESVPEF
-139 VPAFA
+139 VSV
-144 CPDPKS
+144 DPQS
-150 PSLKNALMLVFG
+150 TALRDALRLVFG
-162 KEPDIY
+162 EVPRIS
-168 FGLESEISTQLNAW
+168 FGLESEIAAQLNAW
-182 YLQDAAEDDLEVDGQ
+182 YVQDPEAEDDTVADQFE
-197 PAAEEFIEHLR
+197 ASEFIEHLR

-219 VNQILSQAV
+219 VSQILSQAV
-228 VAQASDIHIET
+228 AAQASDIHIET
-239 YEDQSVVRIRVDG
+239 YEEKSVVRIRVDG
-252 ELFPIDEIDN
+252 ELYPIDEIDN

-282 RRMPQD
+282 RRLPQD

-300 DARVSTI
+300 DSRVSTI

-334 TPPTLQSLRQLLSVP
+334 TAPTLKAMRQLLSVP
-349 HGILLVTGP
+349 HGIFLVTGP

-368 ASLQELE
+368 ASMQELE

-439 AALTGHMVLS
+439 AALTGHLVMS

-490 DDCKTLLLPDQAQ
+490 EECKQALPADRAQ
-503 AAAASL
+503 AAASSL
-509 GASVGEGQTLYRSV
+509 GATLPPGQVIYRHV
-523 GCPNCRGTGY
+523 GCSVCRGTGY

-538 IHELLLLTEDMK
+538 VHELLLMTEGVK
-550 RKVLEQ
+550 KGILER
-556 GSSINGSEGTYAGGN
+556 GSSLGGSDGSYAGGN

-578 KVGLGLTTA
+578 KVFQGLTTA

>member
-1 MTDWLHIAFKTTV
+1 MKLSAEIGEVESVDIA
-14 RSIQNIQK
+14 
-22 QVRKMNAM
+22 A
-30 AEVSPV
+30 
-36 KNQEK
+36 
-41 KYLRIGEML
+41 LRLGEML
-50 LAAQKISRN
+50 LADQKLSRN
-59 DLDRALEVQRS
+59 DLERALEVQRS
-70 MGGRLGRLLV
+70 MGGRLGRLLIS
-80 NLGIVSEIDVAVALS
+80 LGLVSEVDVYSALS
-95 QQAGLP
+95 RQAGLP
-101 LVRTDHFPENKPE
+101 LVRQDAFPKEKPE

-123 LANDLLPL
+123 LANNLLPL
-131 GDSDNPEL
+131 GNAEDAESTPD
-139 VPAFA
+139 FA
-144 CPDPKS
+144 SVDPKS
-150 PSLKNALMLVFG
+150 AALRDALRLVFG
-162 KEPDIY
+162 DVPRVV
-168 FGLESEISTQLNAW
+168 FGLESEISSQLNAW
-182 YLQDAAEDDLEVDGQ
+182 YVQESEPEGEAVADQFEAS
-197 PAAEEFIEHLR
+197 EFIEHLR

-219 VNQILSQAV
+219 VSHILSQAV
-228 VAQASDIHIET
+228 AAQASDIHIET
-239 YEDQSVVRIRVDG
+239 YEEKSVVRIRVDG
-252 ELFPIDEIDN
+252 ELYPIDEIDN

-300 DARVSTI
+300 DSRVSTI

-334 TPPTLQSLRQLLSVP
+334 TPPTLKTMRQLLSVP
-349 HGILLVTGP
+349 HGIFLVTGP

-368 ASLQELE
+368 ASMQELE

-439 AALTGHMVLS
+439 AALTGHLVMS

-490 DDCKTLLLPDQAQ
+490 EECKAPLLPDQAQ

-509 GASVGEGQTLYRSV
+509 GMAMEEGQVIYRSV
-523 GCPNCRGTGY
+523 GCSACRGTGY

-538 IHELLLLTEDMK
+538 VHELLVMSEDVK
-550 RKVLEQ
+550 KVVLER
-556 GSSINGSEGTYAGGN
+556 GSSLGGGDGAYAGGN

-578 KVGLGLTTA
+578 KVFKGLTTA

>member
-1 MTDWLHIAFKTTV
+1 MMSSV
-14 RSIQNIQK
+14 
-22 QVRKMNAM
+22 
-30 AEVSPV
+30 EVDPV
-36 KNQEK
+36 ADGAVAAPR
-41 KYLRIGEML
+41 LGEIL
-50 LAAQKISRN
+50 LAEQKLSRN
-59 DLDRALEVQRS
+59 DLERALEVQRS
-70 MGGRLGRLLV
+70 MGGRLGRLLIS
-80 NLGIVSEIDVAVALS
+80 LGLVSEADVYVALAR
-95 QQAGLP
+95 QAGLP
-101 LVRTDHFPENKPE
+101 LLRLESFPQDKPN

-123 LANDLLPL
+123 VANNLLPL
-131 GDSDNPEL
+131 GDTENEDEEF
-139 VPAFA
+139 VPDFA
-144 CPDPKS
+144 SADPQS
-150 PSLKNALMLVFG
+150 QALQDALRLVFG
-162 KEPDIY
+162 RVPRLC
-168 FGLESEISTQLNAW
+168 FGLESEISNRLNEW
-182 YLQDAAEDDLEVDGQ
+182 YVQDEAEGDEAGGERLE
-197 PAAEEFIEHLR
+197 ASEFIEHLR

-219 VNQILSQAV
+219 VSQILSQAV
-228 VAQASDIHIET
+228 AAQASDIHIET
-239 YEDQSVVRIRVDG
+239 YEDKSVVRIRVDG
-252 ELFPIDEIDN
+252 EIFPIDEIDN

-288 GRTKLRVHGKEM
+288 GRTKIRVHGKEM
-300 DARVSTI
+300 DSRVSTV

-321 KNFDLLSLESLHF
+321 KNFDLLSLESLQF
-334 TPPTLQSLRQLLSVP
+334 TPPTLRAMRQLLSVP

-368 ASLQELE
+368 ASMQEME
-375 GENLKILT
+375 GQNLKILT

-439 AALTGHMVLS
+439 AALTGHLVMS
-449 TLHTNSALGA
+449 TLHTNSAMGA

-470 YLITASVIGVLAQ
+470 YLITASVVGVLAQ
-483 RLVRKLC
+483 RLVRQLC
-490 DDCKTLLLPDQAQ
+490 KECKAPLSQDQAR

-509 GASVGEGQTLYRSV
+509 GMPLGEGQTLYRPV
-523 GCPNCRGTGY
+523 GCPNCRNTGY

-538 IHELLLLTEDMK
+538 IHELLQLTEEVK

-556 GSSINGSEGTYAGGN
+556 GTAVTGVESAYVGGN

-578 KVGLGLTTA
+578 KVFQGLTTA

>member
-1 MTDWLHIAFKTTV
+1 MKLSAETDGVESAGIATP
-14 RSIQNIQK
+14 R
-22 QVRKMNAM
+22 
-30 AEVSPV
+30 
-36 KNQEK
+36 
-41 KYLRIGEML
+41 LGEML
-50 LAAQKISRN
+50 LADQKLSRN
-59 DLDRALEVQRS
+59 DLERALEVQRS
-70 MGGRLGRLLV
+70 MGGRLGRLLIS
-80 NLGIVSEIDVAVALS
+80 LGLVAEADVYSTLAR
-95 QQAGLP
+95 QAGLP
-101 LVRTDHFPENKPE
+101 LIRENDFPKEKPE

-123 LANDLLPL
+123 LANNLLPL
-131 GDSDNPEL
+131 ASTEESGPVAHFASTD
-139 VPAFA
+139 PA
-144 CPDPKS
+144 S
-150 PSLKNALMLVFG
+150 TALRDALRLVFG
-162 KEPDIY
+162 EVPPLF
-168 FGLESEISTQLNAW
+168 FGLESEISRQLQQW
-182 YLQDAAEDDLEVDGQ
+182 YVQDEEEAQDVGGEQFEAS
-197 PAAEEFIEHLR
+197 EFIEHLR

-219 VNQILSQAV
+219 VSHILSQAV
-228 VAQASDIHIET
+228 TAQASDIHIET
-239 YEDQSVVRIRVDG
+239 YEEKSVVRIRVDG
-252 ELFPIDEIDN
+252 ELYPIDEIDN

-300 DARVSTI
+300 DSRVSTI

-334 TPPTLQSLRQLLSVP
+334 TPPTLKTMRQLLSVP
-349 HGILLVTGP
+349 HGIFLVTGP

-368 ASLQELE
+368 ASMQELE

-439 AALTGHMVLS
+439 AALTGHLVMS

-490 DDCKTLLLPDQAQ
+490 ENCKTVLLPEQAQ
-503 AAAASL
+503 SAAASL
-509 GASVGEGQTLYRSV
+509 GVPLPEGQAIYRAV
-523 GCPNCRGTGY
+523 GCPACRGTGY

-538 IHELLLLTEDMK
+538 VHELLVMTEDVK
-550 RKVLEQ
+550 KGVLNR
-556 GSSINGSEGTYAGGN
+556 GSSLGAGDGAYAGGN
-571 LLQDGAT
+571 LLEDGAT
-578 KVGLGLTTA
+578 KVFMGLTTA

>member
-1 MTDWLHIAFKTTV
+1 MKL
-14 RSIQNIQK
+14 S
-22 QVRKMNAM
+22 
-30 AEVSPV
+30 AEVGEVQSVDIATPR
-36 KNQEK
+36 
-41 KYLRIGEML
+41 LGEML
-50 LAAQKISRN
+50 LAEQKLSRN
-59 DLDRALEVQRS
+59 DLERALEVQRS
-70 MGGRLGRLLV
+70 MGGRLGRLLIS
-80 NLGIVSEIDVAVALS
+80 LGLVSEVDVYSALAR
-95 QQAGLP
+95 QAGLP
-101 LVRTDHFPENKPE
+101 LVRQDAFPKEKPV
-114 TSRLNTSFL
+114 TSQMNTSFL
-123 LANDLLPL
+123 LANNLLPMR
-131 GDSDNPEL
+131 GAEDTESVPEF
-139 VPAFA
+139 VSV
-144 CPDPKS
+144 DPQS
-150 PSLKNALMLVFG
+150 TALRDALRLVFG
-162 KEPDIY
+162 EVPRIS
-168 FGLESEISTQLNAW
+168 FGLESEIAAQLNAW
-182 YLQDAAEDDLEVDGQ
+182 YVQDSEAQDDTVADQFE
-197 PAAEEFIEHLR
+197 ASEFIEHLR

-219 VNQILSQAV
+219 VSQILSQAV
-228 VAQASDIHIET
+228 AAQASDIHIET
-239 YEDQSVVRIRVDG
+239 YEEKSVVRIRVDG
-252 ELFPIDEIDN
+252 ELYPIDEIDN

-300 DARVSTI
+300 DSRVSTI

-334 TPPTLQSLRQLLSVP
+334 TPPTLKAMRQLLSVP
-349 HGILLVTGP
+349 HGIFLVTGP

-368 ASLQELE
+368 ASMQELE

-439 AALTGHMVLS
+439 AALTGHLVMS

-490 DDCKTLLLPDQAQ
+490 EECKQELPADQAQ
-503 AAAASL
+503 AAASSL
-509 GASVGEGQTLYRSV
+509 GATLPPGQLIYRHV
-523 GCPNCRGTGY
+523 GCSVCRGTGY

-538 IHELLLLTEDMK
+538 VHELLLMTEGVK
-550 RKVLEQ
+550 KGILER
-556 GSSINGSEGTYAGGN
+556 GSSLGGSDGSYAGGN
-571 LLQDGAT
+571 LLQDGTT
-578 KVGLGLTTA
+578 KVFQGLTTA

>member
-1 MTDWLHIAFKTTV
+1 MKLSAEIGEVESVDIAAP
-14 RSIQNIQK
+14 R
-22 QVRKMNAM
+22 
-30 AEVSPV
+30 
-36 KNQEK
+36 
-41 KYLRIGEML
+41 LGEML
-50 LAAQKISRN
+50 LADQKLSRN
-59 DLDRALEVQRS
+59 DLERALEVQRS
-70 MGGRLGRLLV
+70 MGGRLGRLLIS
-80 NLGIVSEIDVAVALS
+80 LGLVSELDVYSALS
-95 QQAGLP
+95 RQAGLP
-101 LVRTDHFPENKPE
+101 LVRQDAFPKEKPE

-123 LANDLLPL
+123 LANNLLPL
-131 GDSDNPEL
+131 GNAEDAESTPD
-139 VPAFA
+139 FA
-144 CPDPKS
+144 SVDPKS
-150 PSLKNALMLVFG
+150 AALRDALRLVFG
-162 KEPDIY
+162 DVPRVF
-168 FGLESEISTQLNAW
+168 FGLESEISGQLNAW
-182 YLQDAAEDDLEVDGQ
+182 YVQESEPEGEAVADQFEAS
-197 PAAEEFIEHLR
+197 EFIEHLR

-219 VNQILSQAV
+219 VSHILSQAV
-228 VAQASDIHIET
+228 AAQASDIHIET
-239 YEDQSVVRIRVDG
+239 YEEKSVVRIRVDG
-252 ELFPIDEIDN
+252 ELYPIDEIDN

-300 DARVSTI
+300 DSRVSTI

-334 TPPTLQSLRQLLSVP
+334 TPPTLKTMRQLLSVP
-349 HGILLVTGP
+349 HGIFLVTGP

-368 ASLQELE
+368 ASMQELE

-439 AALTGHMVLS
+439 AALTGHLVMS

-490 DDCKTLLLPDQAQ
+490 EECKAPLLPDQAQ

-509 GASVGEGQTLYRSV
+509 GMAKEEGQVIYRSV
-523 GCPNCRGTGY
+523 GCSACRGTGY

-538 IHELLLLTEDMK
+538 VHELLVMSEDVK
-550 RKVLEQ
+550 KVVLER
-556 GSSINGSEGTYAGGN
+556 GSSLGGGDGAYAGGN

-578 KVGLGLTTA
+578 KVFKGLTTA

>member
-1 MTDWLHIAFKTTV
+1 MKLSAEIGEVESVDIAAP
-14 RSIQNIQK
+14 R
-22 QVRKMNAM
+22 
-30 AEVSPV
+30 
-36 KNQEK
+36 
-41 KYLRIGEML
+41 LGEML
-50 LAAQKISRN
+50 LADQKLSRN
-59 DLDRALEVQRS
+59 DLERALEVQRS
-70 MGGRLGRLLV
+70 MGGRLGRLLIS
-80 NLGIVSEIDVAVALS
+80 LGLVSEVDVYSALS
-95 QQAGLP
+95 RQAGLP
-101 LVRTDHFPENKPE
+101 LVRQDAFPKEKPE

-123 LANDLLPL
+123 LANNLLPL
-131 GDSDNPEL
+131 GNAEDAESTPD
-139 VPAFA
+139 FA
-144 CPDPKS
+144 SVDPKS
-150 PSLKNALMLVFG
+150 AALRDALRLVFG
-162 KEPDIY
+162 DVPRVF
-168 FGLESEISTQLNAW
+168 FGLESEISSQLNAW
-182 YLQDAAEDDLEVDGQ
+182 YVQESEPEGEAVADQFEAS
-197 PAAEEFIEHLR
+197 EFIEHLR

-219 VNQILSQAV
+219 VSHILSQAV
-228 VAQASDIHIET
+228 AAQASDIHIET
-239 YEDQSVVRIRVDG
+239 YEEKSVVRIRVDG
-252 ELFPIDEIDN
+252 ELYPIDEIDN

-300 DARVSTI
+300 DSRVSTI

-334 TPPTLQSLRQLLSVP
+334 TPPTLKTMRQLLSVP
-349 HGILLVTGP
+349 HGIFLVTGP

-368 ASLQELE
+368 ASMQELE

-439 AALTGHMVLS
+439 AALTGHLVMS

-490 DDCKTLLLPDQAQ
+490 EECKAPLLPDQAQ

-509 GASVGEGQTLYRSV
+509 GMAMEEGQVIYRSV
-523 GCPNCRGTGY
+523 GCPACRGTGY

-538 IHELLLLTEDMK
+538 VHELLVMSEDVK
-550 RKVLEQ
+550 KVVLER
-556 GSSINGSEGTYAGGN
+556 GSSLGGGDGAYAGGN

-578 KVGLGLTTA
+578 KVFKGLTTA

>member
-1 MTDWLHIAFKTTV
+1 M
-14 RSIQNIQK
+14 RG
-22 QVRKMNAM
+22 
-30 AEVSPV
+30 AEDTESVPEFVSVDP
-36 KNQEK
+36 QSTA
-41 KYLRIGEML
+41 LR
-50 LAAQKISRN
+50 
-59 DLDRALEVQRS
+59 DALR
-70 MGGRLGRLLV
+70 
-80 NLGIVSEIDVAVALS
+80 
-95 QQAGLP
+95 
-101 LVRTDHFPENKPE
+101 
-114 TSRLNTSFL
+114 
-123 LANDLLPL
+123 
-131 GDSDNPEL
+131 
-139 VPAFA
+139 
-144 CPDPKS
+144 
-150 PSLKNALMLVFG
+150 LVFG
-162 KEPDIY
+162 EVPRIS
-168 FGLESEISTQLNAW
+168 FGLESEIAAQLNAW
-182 YLQDAAEDDLEVDGQ
+182 YVQDPEAEDDTVADQFE
-197 PAAEEFIEHLR
+197 ASEFIEHLR

-219 VNQILSQAV
+219 VSQILSQAV
-228 VAQASDIHIET
+228 AAQASDIHIET
-239 YEDQSVVRIRVDG
+239 YEEKSVVRIRVDG
-252 ELFPIDEIDN
+252 ELYPIDEIDN

-300 DARVSTI
+300 DSRVSTI

-334 TPPTLQSLRQLLSVP
+334 TPPTLKAMRQLLSVP
-349 HGILLVTGP
+349 HGIFLVTGP

-368 ASLQELE
+368 ASMQELE

-439 AALTGHMVLS
+439 AALTGHLVMS

-490 DDCKTLLLPDQAQ
+490 EECKQALPADRAQ
-503 AAAASL
+503 TAASSL
-509 GASVGEGQTLYRSV
+509 GATLPPGQVIYRHV
-523 GCPNCRGTGY
+523 GCSVCRGTGY

-538 IHELLLLTEDMK
+538 VHELLLMTEGVK
-550 RKVLEQ
+550 KGILER
-556 GSSINGSEGTYAGGN
+556 GSSLGGSDGSYAGGN

-578 KVGLGLTTA
+578 KVFQGLTTA